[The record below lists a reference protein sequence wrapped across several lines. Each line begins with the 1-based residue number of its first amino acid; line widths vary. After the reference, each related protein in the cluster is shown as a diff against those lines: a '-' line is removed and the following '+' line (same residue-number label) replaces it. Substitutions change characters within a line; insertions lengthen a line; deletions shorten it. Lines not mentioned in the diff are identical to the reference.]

1 MMNEAPVMRDGWC
14 GCYLL
19 ASRHPRCRGRT
30 YIGFT
35 VNPAQRIRRHNGE
48 IANGAK
54 TTHTGRPWEMV
65 LVVHGFSSKAKALAF
80 EWAWQHP
87 RRSKAIRDRVAVYRL
102 PASGGVEYL
111 GLCPRGA
118 ATACA
123 STTTAAC
130 ASTTTATC
138 ASTTT
143 LCASVLQDPQK
154 GFKLPE
160 KGGVFESFQR
170 SNTYLKCEQGRE

>member
-1 MMNEAPVMRDGWC
+1 MGNSSPTRSRGPAHPHAHERDCGWTRARRVETAEAHELPSLGGRVVSRRFLEPREAWFDVAAHADGGVC
-14 GCYLL
+14 VG
-19 ASRHPRCRGRT
+19 ARGK
-30 YIGFT
+30 G
-35 VNPAQRIRRHNGE
+35 
-48 IANGAK
+48 K
-54 TTHTGRPWEMV
+54 GR
-65 LVVHGFSSKAKALAF
+65 GSA
-80 EWAWQHP
+80 
-87 RRSKAIRDRVAVYRL
+87 RVYRL